1 MFSEYS
7 NDPNSQSV
15 YLWGESE
22 RLTPG
27 DLLERLQHYH
37 AMSGLETD
45 HFSLGGTVKLLEE
58 QMASL
63 LGKESAIFMPTGTL
77 ANHLALRHLCQSQ
90 KRVIVPEQ
98 SHIYN
103 DTGDG
108 LEKLSGLK
116 LIPLGKNRVCF
127 SLNELKEATRNAK
140 TGRVDTPFGALV
152 IESPVRRKMGQ
163 TVAYSDMQR
172 ITDYCRQNSI
182 ACHLDGA
189 RLFMMSAATKIPITD
204 YTKLFDTVYISL
216 YKYLNSPSGAIL
228 AGPKDLLEPMIQS
241 RRMFGGALWGA
252 YFFAAL
258 ALKELTSFEETYKK
272 AFMTSELLFSLINNL
287 SGIRITAFKNGSNI
301 FLVRLSPTINP
312 EKFRQALSEYAIYLD
327 PNQRPSR
334 TFTINVNTSLLR
346 QTKERIAESVK
357 KALRSASV

>member
-1 MFSEYS
+1 MSSKHS
-7 NDPNSQSV
+7 NDPKSQPV
-15 YLWGESE
+15 YLWGESD

-27 DLLERLQHYH
+27 DLLDRLQHYH
-37 AMSGLETD
+37 EISGLETD

-58 QMASL
+58 KMASL

-77 ANHLALRHLCQSQ
+77 ANHLALRHLCHSQ

-127 SLNELKEATRNAK
+127 SFNELKETIKNTKA
-140 TGRVDTPFGALV
+140 GRVDTPIGALV
-152 IESPVRRKMGQ
+152 IESPVRRKLGQ
-163 TVAYSDMQR
+163 IVSYSDMQR

-182 ACHLDGA
+182 ASHLDGA
-189 RLFMMSAATKIPITD
+189 RLFMMSAATKIPIAD
-204 YTKLFDTVYISL
+204 YTKLFDTVYVSL

-228 AGPKDLLEPMIQS
+228 AGSTSLLKPMIQS

-258 ALKELTSFEETYKK
+258 AVKELTSFEENYKK
-272 AFMTSELLFSLINNL
+272 AFDASQLLFSLINSL
-287 SGIRITAFKNGSNI
+287 PGISVTALKNGSNI
-301 FLVRLSPTINP
+301 FLVKLSPNINP
-312 EKFRQALSEYAIYLD
+312 DRFNLALAERAIYLD

-346 QTKERIAESVK
+346 QTNERIAASIK
-357 KALRSASV
+357 TALSSASL